1 MEGKKCSKC
10 GQEKPITDFYVSRTK
25 IDGLDCYCKKC
36 RNEITKEYRSRLVE
50 KANKNVEIE
59 NVPATILI
67 EELRRRGYRGELEF
81 IQRVEI

>member
-1 MEGKKCSKC
+1 MESRKCSKC
-10 GQEKPITDFYVSRTK
+10 GQEKPIADFYVSKRNS
-25 IDGLDCYCKKC
+25 DGLDFYCKEC
-36 RNEITKEYRSRLVE
+36 RNETTKAHRLRLKE

-67 EELRRRGYRGELEF
+67 EELRRRGYRGELEL